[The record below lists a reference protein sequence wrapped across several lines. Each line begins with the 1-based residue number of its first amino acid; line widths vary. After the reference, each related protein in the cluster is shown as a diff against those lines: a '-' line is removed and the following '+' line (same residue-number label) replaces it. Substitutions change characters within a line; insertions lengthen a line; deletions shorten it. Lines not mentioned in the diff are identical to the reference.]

1 MDPTQLAVN
10 IHQVL
15 SSTTCQDID
24 DFLRDLNAS
33 DYESRNMTREEYVA
47 FLRPPYCEPKP
58 YPGTQ
63 GAKKWTVTVILLFF
77 LIFGL
82 IGNLLSATIMFRRA
96 RRGLSSYFYLAS
108 LAIVDIC
115 ILYSGCLLFLFEI
128 AFDYH
133 PQVYSSFLC
142 RLSFYVQHLFTYVS
156 PWLIVAV
163 TFERFTVVRYPF
175 QSIWICRMQ
184 VAYTITAS
192 IIIVFSLYTAH
203 CFFTMDKFNTIV
215 QTDEGYH
222 PHYLVCDLI
231 VHRRL
236 LAFIDLCLYSVLPSI
251 LILIF
256 NLLIIMTMFHAIKQR
271 RDYLQANSC
280 LPTVNTSQ
288 RNKPK
293 SSSTIRTQFFRSRS
307 AGERQIS
314 STAIKKTWETAYL
327 LALRAL
333 AELIKMWI
341 ADIFSTSSF
350 IAWSNE
356 ISRE

>member
-1 MDPTQLAVN
+1 MDPAQVAAN

-15 SSTTCQDID
+15 STTTCQKIN
-24 DFLRDLNAS
+24 DFIRDLNAS
-33 DYESRNMTREEYVA
+33 EYESLNMTREEYVA
-47 FLRPPYCEPKP
+47 SLRPPNCEPTP

-96 RRGLSSYFYLAS
+96 RRGLSSYFYLAF

-128 AFDYH
+128 TFDYH
-133 PQVYSSFLC
+133 PHSSSSFLC

-156 PWLIVAV
+156 AWLIVAV
-163 TFERFTVVRYPF
+163 TFERFMVVRYPF
-175 QSIWICRMQ
+175 QSIRICRMK
-184 VAYTITAS
+184 VAYAITAS
-192 IIIVFSLYTAH
+192 IFIVFSVYTAH
-203 CFFTMDKFNTIV
+203 CFLTMDIFSTTV

-222 PHYLVCDLI
+222 PNYIVCDLTT
-231 VHRRL
+231 HRQL

-256 NLLIIMTMFHAIKQR
+256 NLLIIVTMFHAIKQR

-280 LPTVNTSQ
+280 VPTTNTGE
-288 RNKPK
+288 RNKHK

-307 AGERQIS
+307 AGELLACISAMLYHRWANRIAFSQINHCEYS
-314 STAIKKTWETAYL
+314 STRNLKRHIH
-327 LALRAL
+327 
-333 AELIKMWI
+333 
-341 ADIFSTSSF
+341 
-350 IAWSNE
+350 
-356 ISRE
+356 